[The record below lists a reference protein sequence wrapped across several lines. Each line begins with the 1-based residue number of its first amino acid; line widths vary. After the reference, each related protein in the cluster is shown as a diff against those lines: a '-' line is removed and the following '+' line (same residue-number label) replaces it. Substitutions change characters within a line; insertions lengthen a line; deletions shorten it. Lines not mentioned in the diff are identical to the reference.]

1 LLDPSVACGLPQDDI
16 GSWRIMTKLEKLNIP
31 LFEVREVGYV
41 KDVRRGIARI
51 AGMPSCVYGQLVQF
65 SHGTKGMVIGFNPSD
80 VLVIILGDESS
91 ISVGD
96 SISSLS
102 ELMVTPVGDNFL
114 GRIVN
119 SLGEPIDGKGEIIPD
134 DFLPIFIEAPG
145 VMERE
150 PVERPLV
157 TGTKII
163 DLAIPIGKG
172 QRELIIGDRQTGKS
186 SIALDAI
193 INQKGRDVLCI
204 YCWIGGPQAA
214 LKKNLHALQEKGAL
228 KYTIVVSSSAD
239 TSAAEQ
245 YLAPYT
251 AAALGEYFMSG
262 GKDVLVIFDDLTKH
276 AWIYRQMSLLLER
289 SPGREAYPGD
299 IFYLHSQLLERA
311 GQLKKERG
319 GGSMT
324 FLPIVETLQGDITG
338 YIQTNIISITD
349 GQIYINASLFREGFK
364 PAIDMGLSV
373 SRIGSKVQYPAIK
386 DTSKGLRLEYAQY
399 REMLRLTKL
408 RTRLSKEAMEKMW
421 RGEILKELL
430 MQAHNQPVPVEEEI
444 AIFYAFKRKV
454 LEPLSADE
462 LKKFKEDFFSYLNQ
476 TYPGLVKRIADKRE
490 LTQDITADLD
500 RAYIDF
506 FRIVAEEMKKSM
518 KPENAQ

>member
-1 LLDPSVACGLPQDDI
+1 MA
-16 GSWRIMTKLEKLNIP
+16 TKLDKIKIP
-31 LFEVREVGYV
+31 LMEVREVGFV

-65 SHGTKGMVIGFNPSD
+65 SHGTKGMVIGFNPKD
-80 VLVIILGDESS
+80 VLIIILGDENS

-96 SISSLS
+96 SVSSLA
-102 ELMVTPVGDNFL
+102 ELITTPVGENFL

-119 SLGEPIDGKGEIIPD
+119 SLGEPIDGKGDIQPN
-134 DFLPIFIEAPG
+134 DFFPIFIEAPG

-150 PVERPLV
+150 PVERPLM

-186 SIALDAI
+186 SLCVDAI

-214 LKKNLHALQEKGAL
+214 LKKILHTLQDNGAL
-228 KYTIVVSSSAD
+228 KYTIVVSSAAD

-251 AAALGEYFMSG
+251 AAALGEYFMHN

-311 GQLKKERG
+311 GQLKKDNG

-373 SRIGSKVQYPAIK
+373 SRIGSRVQYQGIK
-386 DTSKGLRLEYAQY
+386 DVSKGLRLEYAQY

-421 RGEILKELL
+421 HGEILQELL
-430 MQAHNQPVPVEEEI
+430 TQPHNLPVSVEEEM
-444 AIFYAFKRKV
+444 ALFYAFKRKV
-454 LEPLSADE
+454 LEQLELAE
-462 LKKFKEDFFSYLNQ
+462 LKKFKESFFSYLTQ
-476 TYPGLVKRIADKRE
+476 EAPSLIKAMSEKKE
-490 LTQDITADLD
+490 LTSEIAAGLD
-500 RAYIDF
+500 KAFIDF
-506 FRIVAEEMKKSM
+506 FKIVAEEMKKAGR
-518 KPENAQ
+518 PANAL